1 MTTDAQRIANVRRG
15 IALAVTAIALFTG
28 MISLVKYLSTSF
40 APMQIAFFRS
50 VCALGLCLPILLA
63 DSGLRGL
70 RTATPSAYVLRGFVG
85 AGSIVS
91 SFYGVSLL
99 PIADWVAMSFMVPLF
114 VTALSAPVLGETVGA
129 HRWAA
134 IALGFAGILIIVPPT
149 GSASLWALA
158 VGMTAQFLV
167 SLALVL
173 IRRMG
178 TAERTTTIVFYY
190 MVALSLM
197 TAMVAPLD
205 WRMPSGVQWPLLAL
219 VGIVAGG
226 AHLLITSAYRLA
238 PASVISPF
246 DYTGIVWAILLGYF
260 VWGEK
265 PDINLFIGGA
275 MVIASGLYV
284 LINATRPIP
293 PPA

>member
-1 MTTDAQRIANVRRG
+1 MTPDALRIANIRRG
-15 IALAVTAIALFTG
+15 IALAVVAIALFTV
-28 MISLVKYLSTSF
+28 MISLVKYLSGSF

-50 VCALGLCLPILLA
+50 VGALGLCLPILLA

-70 RTATPSAYVLRGFVG
+70 RTATPQAYVLRGFVG

-114 VTALSAPVLGETVGA
+114 VTALSAPVLGEVVGA
-129 HRWAA
+129 KRWAA
-134 IALGFAGILIIVPPT
+134 IALGFCGILIIVPPT
-149 GSASLWALA
+149 GGASLWALA

-167 SLALVL
+167 SFALVL

-190 MVALSLM
+190 MVALSLT
-197 TAMVAPLD
+197 TAIVAPLD
-205 WRMPSGVQWPLLAL
+205 WRVPNGMQWPLLVL
-219 VGIVAGG
+219 VGVVAGT

-246 DYTGIVWAILLGYF
+246 DYTGIIWAILLGYF

-265 PDINLFIGGA
+265 PDLNLFIGGA
-275 MVIASGLYV
+275 LVITSGLYV
-284 LINATRPIP
+284 LISATRPMP
-293 PPA
+293 PVS

>member
-1 MTTDAQRIANVRRG
+1 MTADAQRIANIRRG
-15 IALAVTAIALFTG
+15 IALAITAIALFTG
-28 MISLVKYLSTSF
+28 MISLVKFLSTSF

-50 VCALGLCLPILLA
+50 VCALALCLPILLA

-70 RTATPSAYVLRGFVG
+70 RTTTPGAYVLRGFVG

-114 VTALSAPVLGETVGA
+114 VTALSAPVLGETVGV

-149 GSASLWALA
+149 GSASLWALV
-158 VGMTAQFLV
+158 VGMTAQLLV

-178 TAERTTTIVFYY
+178 NAERTTTIVFYY

-205 WRMPSGVQWPLLAL
+205 WRMPSGAQWSLLAL

-226 AHLLITSAYRLA
+226 AHLLITAAYRLA

-260 VWGEK
+260 VWGET

-284 LINATRPIP
+284 LISATRPIP
-293 PPA
+293 PA